1 MIREF
6 ELTPTSLSLPWYRHP
21 PFAPRTTAAR
31 MNFGLVLP
39 NTTVVG
45 ILKGFDALQNLVL
58 DDVKEE
64 GTGES
69 NASSVV

>member
-1 MIREF
+1 
-6 ELTPTSLSLPWYRHP
+6 
-21 PFAPRTTAAR
+21 